1 MEEIDL
7 HGVNHEQVWDQVENF
22 VLLHSD
28 KLPVRIITG
37 LSEKMQ
43 ERVKEVLDYYE
54 FGYETPVYNP
64 GQITV
69 LEDKEIPWRLKSK
82 K

>member
-7 HGVNHEQVWDQVENF
+7 HGLNHEQVWDKVENF
-22 VLLHSD
+22 ILLNSD

-43 ERVKEVLDYYE
+43 DLVKEVLDYYE
-54 FGYETPVYNP
+54 FGYEVPIYNP

-69 LEDKEIPWRLKSK
+69 LEDKELIWHQKSK